1 MPSTLASWRGARGV
15 MRGAHMA
22 TGRRAPRQ
30 LANVEGICLLEDSLG
45 TDGWQVCWILDLS
58 AYGMGIMF
66 RHRQEAELLNRTI
79 SVDVPSAHDDAD
91 RAPLVGLIK
100 NALMV
105 EPGLIRVGIEF
116 IGETTGEQAL
126 AAVLGALAEADATD
140 NMVLL
145 RVTP

>member
-1 MPSTLASWRGARGV
+1 
-15 MRGAHMA
+15 MA

-30 LANVEGICLLEDSLG
+30 LANVEGICLLEDELA

-58 AYGMGIMF
+58 AYGIGIMF
-66 RHRQEAELLNRTI
+66 RHRQEADLLNRTI
-79 SVDVPSAHDDAD
+79 SVEVPSATDSS
-91 RAPLVGLIK
+91 RVPLHGQIK

-105 EPGLIRVGIEF
+105 EPGLVRVGIEF
-116 IGETTGEQAL
+116 VGETTGEQAL
-126 AAVLGALAEADATD
+126 AAVLSALAEADASD

>member
-1 MPSTLASWRGARGV
+1 
-15 MRGAHMA
+15 MA

-30 LANVEGICLLEDSLG
+30 LANVEGICLLEDEQAA
-45 TDGWQVCWILDLS
+45 DGWQVCWILDLS
-58 AYGMGIMF
+58 ALGMGIMF
-66 RHRQEAELLNRTI
+66 RHSHEADLMGRRI
-79 SVDVPSAHDDAD
+79 SVEVPSAREAD
-91 RAPLVGLIK
+91 RVPLEGEIK
-100 NALMV
+100 NALML
-105 EPGLIRVGIEF
+105 EPGLMRVGIEF